1 MDLVHVDSADGHLG
15 GVKLGHLTATEAG
28 RNGCGPQQGRLE
40 VRPLVQA
47 LVHTA
52 GVGIRSTRRYTG
64 HSALG
69 STGVHGYIT
78 EHAL

>member
-52 GVGIRSTRRYTG
+52 GSGDTVNEAIYRSQCIGEYGRPRI
-64 HSALG
+64 H
-69 STGVHGYIT
+69 H
-78 EHAL
+78 